1 MGASYKGKARKGL
14 ENNLFGR
21 MAADQTKIFS
31 STSKR
36 QRENQSKIRNVSK
49 QKNKKTKTKTKTK
62 KINNHGLKK
71 NKEAT
76 ALEGG

>member
-1 MGASYKGKARKGL
+1 MSASYKGKARKGL

-49 QKNKKTKTKTKTK
+49 
-62 KINNHGLKK
+62 KK
-71 NKEAT
+71 NKQTWVKNKQAT